1 MAARRRGAAPRRG
14 GARRPRRWPKVLS
27 TACQGEGAQRARRA
41 APLEPRLERRRSMQ
55 IFRSSVRVED
65 RRAGGRGKQR
75 LLSAEADPAGWREGS
90 GDVCGG
96 TARENREETRL
107 EGCSLPLCS
116 LLSAVSLC
124 LSLSVCLSL
133 SLNVCPS
140 FHGAGG
146 RRDAHRGE
154 LHPRASDQQL
164 PLPQPTERPPRL
176 ARPHGREALRTT
188 LQRASRPR

>member
-1 MAARRRGAAPRRG
+1 MRRRGPPGRPRGIPLHTGPSAASFGSVNIAICVTQLPPPPPPCTCRPEKNIRHTMMAARRRGAAPRRG

-41 APLEPRLERRRSMQ
+41 APLEPRLERRRSMK
-55 IFRSSVRVED
+55 ILRSSVRVED

-107 EGCSLPLCS
+107 EGWCVACFRWT
-116 LLSAVSLC
+116 
-124 LSLSVCLSL
+124 LSVEIDAAD
-133 SLNVCPS
+133 S
-140 FHGAGG
+140 FTVPNSGQA
-146 RRDAHRGE
+146 
-154 LHPRASDQQL
+154 
-164 PLPQPTERPPRL
+164 PTD
-176 ARPHGREALRTT
+176 
-188 LQRASRPR
+188 